1 MRLHRSFIDRI
12 FMKVFITGAT
22 GYIGANIVLKLATD
36 GHTIHA
42 LVRSPEKATMLDHP
56 NIKLFKGDI
65 LDTKSIATAIASCEV
80 VFHLAAYAR
89 VWAETPAT
97 YFEINVDGTKNIMQA
112 ALEAGVRKMVYTSTA
127 GVLGPS
133 YGQPS
138 TEDTTRIVDF
148 FNEYESSKTISEN
161 WALYY
166 LKQGLDIVIVYPPRV
181 YGPGVMSESNAVS
194 KLIEQY
200 INGKW
205 KLMPGDGKRT
215 GCYAYIEDITDG
227 HIKALEK
234 GRPGERY
241 ILGGENADYHRL
253 FELIRKHSGVRQKL
267 YNVPMPLML
276 AFGQSQ
282 ILKYR
287 LTGKPPLL
295 TPSWVKKYLY
305 DWSLS
310 SDKAIK
316 ELAYTITPLD
326 EGIRKTVEW
335 LKNNK

>member
-1 MRLHRSFIDRI
+1 MR
-12 FMKVFITGAT
+12 VFITGAT
-22 GYIGANIVLKLATD
+22 GYIGANLALKLANA
-36 GHTIHA
+36 GHTVHA
-42 LVRSPEKATMLDHP
+42 LVRSPEKAVMLDHP
-56 NIKLFKGDI
+56 NIKLFKGDL
-65 LDTKSIATAIASCEV
+65 LDIASIHQAIQSCEA

-89 VWAETPAT
+89 VWAEDPAT
-97 YFEINVDGTKNIMQA
+97 YFEINVDGTKNVMQA
-112 ALEAGVRKMVYTSTA
+112 ALDAGAHKMVYTSTA

-148 FNEYESSKTISEN
+148 FNEYESSKIISEN

-166 LKQGLDIVIVYPPRV
+166 LKQGLEIVIVYPPRV

-200 INGKW
+200 IGGKW
-205 KLMPGDGKRT
+205 KLMPGDGRRT
-215 GCYAYIEDITDG
+215 GCYAYIDDITDG
-227 HIKALEK
+227 HIKALER
-234 GRPGERY
+234 GTPGERY
-241 ILGGENADYHRL
+241 ILGGENVDYRQL

-267 YNVPMPLML
+267 FKVPMPLML

-282 ILKYR
+282 MLKNR

-310 SDKAIK
+310 SEKAIK
-316 ELAYTITPLD
+316 ELGYTITPLD
-326 EGIRKTVEW
+326 EGIRQTVNW
-335 LKNNK
+335 LKNNR

>member
-1 MRLHRSFIDRI
+1 
-12 FMKVFITGAT
+12 MKVFITGAT
-22 GYIGANIVLKLATD
+22 GYIGANLALKLAKA
-36 GHTIHA
+36 GHTVHA
-42 LVRSPEKATMLDHP
+42 LVRSPDKATLLDHP
-56 NIKLFKGDI
+56 NITLFKGDI
-65 LDTKSIATAIASCEV
+65 LDNTSIKEAIHSCEA

-97 YFEINVDGTKNIMQA
+97 YFEINVEGTKNILKA

-127 GVLGPS
+127 GVIGPS

-138 TEDTTRIVDF
+138 SEDTTRIVDF
-148 FNEYESSKTISEN
+148 FSAYEGSKLMSEN
-161 WALYY
+161 WVLHY
-166 LKQGLDIVIVYPPRV
+166 LQQGLDTVIVYPPRV
-181 YGPGVMSESNAVS
+181 YGPGVMSDSNAVS

-205 KLMPGDGKRT
+205 KLMPGDGMRT
-215 GCYAYIEDITDG
+215 GCYAYIDDITDG
-227 HIKALEK
+227 HIKALER
-234 GRPGERY
+234 GTPGERY
-241 ILGGENADYHRL
+241 ILGGENVDYHRL
-253 FELIRKHSGVRQKL
+253 FELIRKHSGVNKKL

-287 LTGKPPLL
+287 LTGTPPLL

-310 SDKAIK
+310 SEKAIK
-316 ELAYTITPLD
+316 DLAYTITPLD
-326 EGIRKTVEW
+326 DGIRQTVEW

>member
-1 MRLHRSFIDRI
+1 MR
-12 FMKVFITGAT
+12 VFITGAT
-22 GYIGANIVLKLATD
+22 GYIGANLALKLANA
-36 GHTIHA
+36 GHTVHA
-42 LVRSPEKATMLDHP
+42 LVRSPEKAVMLDHP
-56 NIKLFKGDI
+56 NIKLFKGDL
-65 LDTKSIATAIASCEV
+65 LDIASIHQAIQSCEA

-89 VWAETPAT
+89 VWAEDPAT
-97 YFEINVDGTKNIMQA
+97 YFEINVDGTKNVMQA
-112 ALEAGVRKMVYTSTA
+112 ALDAGAHKMVYTSTA

-148 FNEYESSKTISEN
+148 FNEYESSKIISEN

-166 LKQGLDIVIVYPPRV
+166 LKQGLEIVIVYPPRV

-200 INGKW
+200 IGGKW
-205 KLMPGDGKRT
+205 KLMPGDGRRT
-215 GCYAYIEDITDG
+215 GCYAYIDDITDG
-227 HIKALEK
+227 HTKALEN
-234 GRPGERY
+234 GTPGERY
-241 ILGGENADYHRL
+241 ILGGENVDYHQL

-267 YNVPMPLML
+267 FKVPMPLML

-282 ILKYR
+282 MLKNR

-310 SDKAIK
+310 SEKAIK
-316 ELAYTITPLD
+316 ELGYTITPLD
-326 EGIRKTVEW
+326 EGIRQTVNW
-335 LKNNK
+335 LKNNR

>member
-1 MRLHRSFIDRI
+1 
-12 FMKVFITGAT
+12 MKVFITGAT
-22 GYIGANIVLKLATD
+22 GYIGANIALKLATE

>member
-1 MRLHRSFIDRI
+1 
-12 FMKVFITGAT
+12 MKVFITGAT
-22 GYIGANIVLKLATD
+22 GYIGANLALKLANA
-36 GHTIHA
+36 GHTVHA
-42 LVRSPEKATMLDHP
+42 LVRSPEKATTLDHP
-56 NIKLFKGDI
+56 NIKLFMGDI
-65 LDTKSIATAIASCEV
+65 LDVASIKQAIQSCEA

-89 VWAETPAT
+89 VWAENPAT
-97 YFEINVDGTKNIMQA
+97 YFEINVDGTKNVMQA
-112 ALEAGVRKMVYTSTA
+112 ALDAGVNKMIYTSTA

-138 TEDTTRIVDF
+138 TEDTTRVVDF
-148 FNEYESSKTISEN
+148 FNEYESSKIISEN

-166 LKQGLDIVIVYPPRV
+166 LKQGLEIVIVYPPRV

-200 INGKW
+200 IGGKW
-205 KLMPGDGKRT
+205 KLIPGDGRRT
-215 GCYAYIEDITDG
+215 GCYAYIDDITDG
-227 HIKALEK
+227 HTKALEN
-234 GRPGERY
+234 GTPGERY
-241 ILGGENADYHRL
+241 ILGGENVDYHQL

-267 YNVPMPLML
+267 FKVPMPLML

-282 ILKYR
+282 MLKNR

-310 SDKAIK
+310 SEKAIK
-316 ELAYTITPLD
+316 ELGYTITPLD
-326 EGIRKTVEW
+326 EGIRQTVDW
-335 LKNNK
+335 LKNNR